1 MTAEENR
8 IDRAKRFSKIWS
20 QSRSDC
26 GVSQQYM
33 AQGLGVSKKTI
44 QNWERGTSSPS
55 FFQGTEW
62 FHLLGL
68 NPLPYYFQFVFPN
81 AFPDYLYSDEDESIK
96 QALTNLI
103 ETLPTQGKIQLL
115 YLFYGEHGS
124 SPYSVL
130 QMLTAHLQVPMK
142 ERVSHASIIMQ
153 DYEMEKELGNLTN
166 PDDVQPD
173 LDLLEIALK
182 QCKKAALK
190 KQSGYSSNVLSDV

>member
-1 MTAEENR
+1 MTSEENR
-8 IDRAKRFSKIWS
+8 IERAQRFSKIWS
-20 QSRSDC
+20 QSRADC
-26 GVSQQYM
+26 GVSQEYLAM
-33 AQGLGVSKKTI
+33 GLGVSKKTI
-44 QNWERGTSSPS
+44 QNWEKGVSSPS

-81 AFPDYLYSDEDESIK
+81 AFAEDINPDDNESIEYALK
-96 QALTNLI
+96 QLI
-103 ETLPTQGKIQLL
+103 DTLPTNGKIQLL

-153 DYEMEKELGNLTN
+153 DYEMEKELGNLTC

-173 LDLLEIALK
+173 LDLLRTALN
-182 QCKKAALK
+182 QGKKAAIK
-190 KQSGYSSNVLSDV
+190 KQTGYSSNVL